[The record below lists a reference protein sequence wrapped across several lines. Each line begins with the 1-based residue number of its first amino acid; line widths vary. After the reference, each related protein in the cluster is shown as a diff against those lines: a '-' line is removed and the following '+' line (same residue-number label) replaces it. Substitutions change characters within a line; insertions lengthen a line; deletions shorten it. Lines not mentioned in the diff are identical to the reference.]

1 MSFLFG
7 LLFVAWGALSL
18 VVVYV
23 PTVRVLLEKY
33 APRVRRMLVSS
44 AAGWAALAVGVFIW
58 MPPPFKVDIFIAAV
72 GLGAVLVLNAVRRE
86 GAPRMK

>member
-7 LLFVAWGALSL
+7 LLFAAWGAASL
-18 VVVYV
+18 GAAYV
-23 PTVRVLLEKY
+23 PMVRALLDKH

-58 MPPPFKVDIFIAAV
+58 MPPPFKVDIIAAL
-72 GLGAVLVLNAVRRE
+72 LGMAVVLVLNAVRRG
-86 GAPRMK
+86 GAVQK